1 MCKFGKK
8 VGADGT
14 CVTAEGYSDDGTS
27 LQWLSLAANITPAE
41 RAEFLAIQK
50 YETNAIAL
58 NVFMFTAWTMG
69 TITVVVGGVA
79 FLYHK
84 MRVEEE
90 SEYRQLPDGIK
101 LNE

>member
-1 MCKFGKK
+1 MCKFGKV

-27 LQWLSLAANITPAE
+27 LQWLSLASNVTPAKK
-41 RAEFLAIQK
+41 AQILAIQQ
-50 YETNAIAL
+50 YESHAIAL
-58 NVFMFTAWTMG
+58 NVFMFAAWTMG

-79 FLYHK
+79 FLYRK
-84 MRVEEE
+84 MRVEE
-90 SEYRQLPDGIK
+90 SEYEQLSDGIK

>member
-27 LQWLSLAANITPAE
+27 LHWLSLAGNMTPAE
-41 RAEFLAIQK
+41 RAEFLAIQQ

-69 TITVVVGGVA
+69 AITVVGGGVV
-79 FLYHK
+79 FLYQR
-84 MRVEEE
+84 MRAEER
-90 SEYRQLPDGIK
+90 EYHQLSDGMSF
-101 LNE
+101 NE